1 MFLTIS
7 NEKIFFQNTQLRS
20 RIHPVN
26 TMKIKIL
33 GNLRILYMVIFQSS
47 FVILRSTNGS
57 LYKFDC
63 NISVMGTE
71 TNSSLDT
78 VAEQT
83 IFNYLP
89 SSFLHTSTKKFV
101 VLWNIYYF
109 PKRLS
114 YQFLAFK
121 DIYIQTKLRNK
132 LLKELNLHI

>member
-1 MFLTIS
+1 
-7 NEKIFFQNTQLRS
+7 
-20 RIHPVN
+20 
-26 TMKIKIL
+26 MKIKIL

-83 IFNYLP
+83 IFNYL
-89 SSFLHTSTKKFV
+89 FII
-101 VLWNIYYF
+101 IYYF

>member
-1 MFLTIS
+1 
-7 NEKIFFQNTQLRS
+7 
-20 RIHPVN
+20 
-26 TMKIKIL
+26 
-33 GNLRILYMVIFQSS
+33 MVIFQSS